1 MTWEDRLYED
11 YLFYCFEK
19 DSNTLS
25 YEEFSPFELLIT
37 RKDGTKALYNSL
49 ERSARRIIPEEQD
62 ILKMGK
68 EKYMMEFGWRMTS
81 LMNCKGVTTDD
92 LVERTGLSRNSL
104 YAYSRGDKLP
114 NIYVAILIADALDC
128 SLDEFRKIP
137 K

>member
-1 MTWEDRLYED
+1 MTWVDLLYED

-19 DSNTLS
+19 DSDTAS
-25 YEEFSPFELLIT
+25 YEEFSTFELLIT
-37 RKDGTKALYNSL
+37 KKDGTKALYNSL
-49 ERSARRIIPEEQD
+49 ERAARRIVPEEQD
-62 ILKMGK
+62 ILKMSK

-92 LVERTGLSRNSL
+92 LVERTGISKNAL
-104 YAYSRGDKLP
+104 YSYSRGDKLP
-114 NIYVAILIADALDC
+114 NIHAAILIADALGC